1 MKRTLLL
8 KVNPENPDLK
18 KIQTAAQIIQ
28 KGGLVA
34 FPTETVYG
42 LGADALN
49 ADAVLALFEAK
60 KRPLDNPPIIHI
72 ADISEVYELAQEV
85 PKNAELTM
93 KKFWPGP
100 LTMVF
105 KRSSIVP
112 NITVAGLDTV
122 AIRMPKHKVAL
133 ALIKQSSCPI
143 AAPSANLAGT
153 PSPTT
158 ANHVYEDLN
167 GRIDAIIDGG
177 PTSIGVESTVL
188 DISVDPP
195 IVLRPGGTTF
205 EALKQVLNTVKLH
218 PFVEAE
224 KELPL
229 EKIKS
234 PGMKHRH
241 YAPRADVILV
251 EGSVSAA
258 KSKIQELADDYAL
271 KNAKVGILATDET
284 QKFYTAPIVKSFGSR
299 FDLAIIAQNLF
310 RLLREVDNENV
321 DVIIA
326 EGVPSEG
333 MGLAVMNRLR
343 KASGYHIIKAE

>member
-133 ALIKQSSCPI
+133 ALIKQSSCPKCK
-143 AAPSANLAGT
+143 S
-153 PSPTT
+153 
-158 ANHVYEDLN
+158 
-167 GRIDAIIDGG
+167 GR
-177 PTSIGVESTVL
+177 
-188 DISVDPP
+188 
-195 IVLRPGGTTF
+195 
-205 EALKQVLNTVKLH
+205 
-218 PFVEAE
+218 
-224 KELPL
+224 
-229 EKIKS
+229 
-234 PGMKHRH
+234 
-241 YAPRADVILV
+241 
-251 EGSVSAA
+251 
-258 KSKIQELADDYAL
+258 
-271 KNAKVGILATDET
+271 
-284 QKFYTAPIVKSFGSR
+284 YT
-299 FDLAIIAQNLF
+299 
-310 RLLREVDNENV
+310 
-321 DVIIA
+321 
-326 EGVPSEG
+326 
-333 MGLAVMNRLR
+333 
-343 KASGYHIIKAE
+343 